1 MMNNRTY
8 RNGAGE
14 LMYLPIE
21 SIEPHPDNPRKNLGD
36 LTELT
41 ESIREQGILQNI
53 TVVLVDDG
61 VQDEAGASIVH
72 YRALIGHRRLAAAKL
87 AGLTEVPCVV
97 AEMDYKDQLGVMF
110 TENVQR
116 ADLTA
121 YEQAECLQMMIDL
134 GASQTDVAKQ
144 TGLSEA
150 TVSRRLRLLKL
161 DKKRFDNA
169 QERGGASMDVYI
181 KIAEIKSA
189 ADRKELLDAVGTDN
203 FNGRYQRAVRDQAIK
218 EKTPKIIKEVSDFA
232 KAAPKNLSPWSNGWR
247 QEKQCQIA
255 EWKPGD
261 LLIKKPVKNAEYV
274 YLFQWNTA
282 YILRK
287 EEKAATTHTVSEEE
301 KAARK
306 RRKQLK
312 DIAMEMYQLRR
323 DFMVNFTA
331 GLQHKDDLLEWAL
344 ANAVGCYAGHMYR
357 ADFNKKVLQEMIG
370 QDPQRTYDIDK
381 DLLKIYYDKNPSA
394 AMALITYCNSGDGLL
409 MGYYREGWG
418 KEMPS
423 HTENVHLDVIY
434 QYLCRLGYRMSDE
447 EKQLQDGTHPL
458 FKKEDA

>member
-1 MMNNRTY
+1 METMSKNAERGMLVYIPTDC
-8 RNGAGE
+8 
-14 LMYLPIE
+14 I
-21 SIEPHPDNPRKNLGD
+21 SPHPDNPRKDLGD
-36 LTELT
+36 LTELA
-41 ESIREQGILQNI
+41 ESICEKGILQNL
-53 TVVLVDDG
+53 TVVPTE
-61 VQDEAGASIVH
+61 EAGK
-72 YRALIGHRRLAAAKL
+72 YTALIGHRRLAAAKL

-116 ADLTA
+116 TDLTA

-203 FNGRYQRAVRDQAIK
+203 FNSRYQRVVREQAIK
-218 EKTPKIIKEVSDFA
+218 EMTPKIIKEVSAFA
-232 KAAPKNLSPWSNGWR
+232 TEAPKNVYWYSPGWKT
-247 QEKQCQIA
+247 EKQCEIVD
-255 EWKPGD
+255 WKPGR
-261 LLIKKPVKNAEYV
+261 LLLKNPVKDAEYV
-274 YLFQWNTA
+274 YTFSYGTA
-282 YILRK
+282 YVMRK
-287 EEKAATTHTVSEEE
+287 EPKTSQSDTRQISEKE

-306 RRKQLK
+306 QRTLLK
-312 DIAMEMYQLRR
+312 KITAEMYQLRR
-323 DFMVNFTA
+323 EFMVNFTA
-331 GLQHKDDLLEWAL
+331 GLKHKDVLLEWSLVNSVGWL
-344 ANAVGCYAGHMYR
+344 ASRMYR
-357 ADFNKKVLQEMIG
+357 ADFNKKVLQAVIG
-370 QDPQRTYDIDK
+370 QDPERTYDIDK
-381 DLLKIYYDKNPSA
+381 DLLKVYYDKDPGA
-394 AMALITYCNSGDGLL
+394 AMALIVYCNSGDGMLL
-409 MGYYREGWG
+409 GYYTEGWG
-418 KEMPS
+418 ETMPS
-423 HTENVHLDVIY
+423 HSKNITLDVIY
-434 QYLCRLGYRMSDE
+434 DYLCRLGYRMSDE